1 MLESPSLVIGGVA
14 IFFTAV
20 EVKRRLVLLGAPG
33 SGKGTQAE
41 MITRQFGI
49 PVTSPGAILRREKD
63 LGTPL
68 GLETA
73 EITQRGDLVPD
84 KIIINLIEDWLRLH
98 GGHGFVFDGFP
109 RTLPQAESL
118 ASILTSLR
126 TSLDARDLA
135 GSIRRNGA
143 RTNLRPSS
151 MPELRF
157 HDQCDQRASSP
168 SARSVHIATGRW
180 CAGMM
185 TTSACCKSG
194 SSEFKTKTQP
204 LADFYGKM
212 SILRRIDG
220 NRDRETVF
228 SDISRLIEEKVPA

>member
-1 MLESPSLVIGGVA
+1 M
-14 IFFTAV
+14 
-20 EVKRRLVLLGAPG
+20 KRRLVLLGAPG

-73 EITQRGDLVPD
+73 EITQHGGLVSD
-84 KIIINLIEDWLRLH
+84 KIIVELIEDWLRLH

-118 ASILTSLR
+118 LSILTRLR
-126 TSLDARDLA
+126 TALDLA
-135 GSIRRNGA
+135 IWLEVSEETVRERISGRLQCRGCGFTTSVTSAKFAERPVCPYCDGPLVRRNDDDFSVLQTRLG
-143 RTNLRPSS
+143 
-151 MPELRF
+151 EF
-157 HDQCDQRASSP
+157 AS
-168 SARSVHIATGRW
+168 
-180 CAGMM
+180 
-185 TTSACCKSG
+185 
-194 SSEFKTKTQP
+194 KTQP
-204 LADFYGKM
+204 LADFYEKM

-220 NRDRETVF
+220 NRDREAVF
-228 SDISRLIEEKVPA
+228 SDISRLIENKATA

>member
-1 MLESPSLVIGGVA
+1 M
-14 IFFTAV
+14 
-20 EVKRRLVLLGAPG
+20 LLGAPG

-68 GLETA
+68 GIETA

-84 KIIINLIEDWLRLH
+84 KIIVELIEDWLRLH

-118 ASILTSLR
+118 LSILTRLR
-126 TSLDARDLA
+126 TALDLA
-135 GSIRRNGA
+135 IWLEVSQETVRARISGRLQCRSCGFTTSVTSAKFAERSVCPYCDGPLVRRNDDDVGVLQT
-143 RTNLRPSS
+143 RLR
-151 MPELRF
+151 
-157 HDQCDQRASSP
+157 
-168 SARSVHIATGRW
+168 
-180 CAGMM
+180 
-185 TTSACCKSG
+185 
-194 SSEFKTKTQP
+194 EFATKTQP

-228 SDISRLIEEKVPA
+228 AEISRLIEDKVPA